1 MNLTDTLR
9 RSSRAGRKALLAA
22 RTFPWMLF
30 QNMQRCLNPAW
41 WSQVS
46 VFDLILNIAHKGKS
60 NLMLNRAKRTERET
74 KEKELEKIAAEK
86 DDMIEKLQRE
96 VNLLQNELDLAHHI
110 QDEAD
115 KNARLLEQLY
125 EKDLIDEEGNPKNSK
140 SYNWD
145 EA

>member
-1 MNLTDTLR
+1 
-9 RSSRAGRKALLAA
+9 
-22 RTFPWMLF
+22 
-30 QNMQRCLNPAW
+30 
-41 WSQVS
+41 
-46 VFDLILNIAHKGKS
+46 
-60 NLMLNRAKRTERET
+60 MLNRAKRTERET

-86 DDMIEKLQRE
+86 DDMIEKLQKE
-96 VNLLQNELDLAHHI
+96 VNLLQNELDLAYHI

-140 SYNWD
+140 NYNWD